1 MNIHLEDTNTIMA
14 EITSYDRESLIQL
27 FTNAIPYIDQ
37 QYDQFQQLISL
48 TSSYEKDE
56 KNKNSFFH
64 DLIVCVGI
72 TLLIAFFSFILIK
85 LFVYDLK
92 KTITI
97 FQPVFLFLFFPLVL
111 IITIIH
117 IINNF
122 SLKKKLIKTE
132 ILLKQ
137 CCEDIMNLRQ
147 QHSELSIIPFKYQ
160 TPVST
165 REMLDYLHNY
175 RASNWTEAVNILED
189 TIYKNNMLYL
199 QTKQAALLNQQI
211 EHLKAIKANTHLSTL
226 GSMLIL
232 SGL

>member
-1 MNIHLEDTNTIMA
+1 MQ
-14 EITSYDRESLIQL
+14 EITSYDRDALIQL
-27 FTNAIPYIDQ
+27 FTNALPYIDQ

-48 TSSYEKDE
+48 TSSYKKDE
-56 KNKNSFFH
+56 KSHNSVFH
-64 DLIVCVGI
+64 NLIVCIGV

-92 KTITI
+92 KTLTI
-97 FQPVFLFLFFPLVL
+97 FQIVCIFVFLPLILL
-111 IITIIH
+111 ITVIH
-117 IINNF
+117 IITNF
-122 SLKKKLIKTE
+122 SLKKKLRKTE
-132 ILLKQ
+132 IMLKQ
-137 CCEDIMNLRQ
+137 CRENITQLRQ
-147 QHSELSIIPFKYQ
+147 HHSELFIIPFKYQ
-160 TPVST
+160 TPVAT

-199 QTKQAALLNQQI
+199 QTKQASLLNQQM
-211 EHLKAIKANTHLSTL
+211 EQLKNIKTNTELSVL